1 MYRACPP
8 WRFIMF
14 LVIGLVIL
22 AIVAIGFAL
31 ANRRGD
37 ESYVEPEFTLGDVT
51 EHMIKLNIKESDAM
65 RKDIAETAAVIR
77 KARKRVI
84 GKPYTSADDMVVTWK
99 GTNLINFNVD
109 MSGYVRR

>member
-1 MYRACPP
+1 
-8 WRFIMF
+8 MF
-14 LVIGLVIL
+14 LVVGLVVM
-22 AIVAIGFAL
+22 AIVAIGFAF
-31 ANRRGD
+31 ASRRGD

-65 RKDIAETAAVIR
+65 RKDIAETATVIQE
-77 KARKRVI
+77 ARKRMI
-84 GKPYTSADDMVVTWK
+84 CEPYTSADDMVVTWK